1 MLRTLKLTLILAAA
15 VSALAAASPATAETW
30 TANPVLLDKS
40 AGSCR
45 ASEAGAYTLT
55 LHGQALEVDNQ
66 NGRQGETRVG
76 TAGTVEYHFKSPSG
90 ASLTISGNAQ
100 TKDLT
105 ISNTNFGCYW
115 KLVPK
120 KS

>member
-1 MLRTLKLTLILAAA
+1 MSRSLKLTLILAAA
-15 VSALAAASPATAETW
+15 VSALSAASPAAAETW
-30 TANPVLLDKS
+30 KADPVLLDKS

-45 ASEAGAYTLT
+45 ASEAGMYTLT
-55 LHGQALEVDNQ
+55 LESQALDVVTR
-66 NGRQGETRVG
+66 NGNMGHAAVN
-76 TAGTVEYHFKSPSG
+76 AGGAVNYHFVSPSG

-115 KLVPK
+115 KLVPE
-120 KS
+120 S